1 MTNRNPVRALRAK
14 SRASLNKPES
24 TQSMRFN
31 FTENFAHRCRATAW
45 WLGRVAV
52 IALCLLAVVP
62 AGWAQTSGVINYQG
76 RVTVGGSAFS
86 GSAQLKFALV
96 NSNGSQIYWQNS
108 ASVLNTGEPAAAVP
122 VTVSGG
128 LYSVVLGDTSV
139 ANMALLPASVFAN
152 AAGQTVTNPLY
163 LRVWF
168 NDGVNG
174 SQLLVPDQRL
184 TPVAF
189 ALSATFA
196 QTAASVPDGS
206 ITAAKL
212 ATGLLPSG
220 ITAVSGDSADAGLL
234 GAGYQSFYSIPAA
247 PWITGATSSQ
257 ADPRSRPAG
266 IWTGQQMMVWGGI
279 SQSGTS
285 LGSGGLYDPLGNQWT
300 PITASGVIGN
310 RFGHSIVWTGQK
322 AVVWGG
328 VGSSGALNSGAQ
340 YDPVLHFWP
349 TSTTSQGAPGAR
361 LDHTAVWNGQYMV
374 VWGGQDGK
382 GSYFNDTALYDPV
395 ADAWTTGAGASTGTP
410 PPGAAGAKSVWTG
423 SAVLVWGGNGAQGA
437 AAGGMLTFG
446 GGAPQWSAISAN
458 GAPANRFDH
467 TAVWTGQRLLIWGG
481 QNATGVLGDGAAY
494 DPINNAWSPI
504 STVNAPVACFGHT
517 AIWTGQEML
526 ILGGFTATGPVGTG
540 AAYNP
545 VSNTWRT
552 LTTAG
557 NPVARY
563 GALTVWTGS
572 QAITF
577 GGKTLADVSI
587 ASVQILNPQPAWYFY
602 RRP

>member
-1 MTNRNPVRALRAK
+1 M
-14 SRASLNKPES
+14 
-24 TQSMRFN
+24 
-31 FTENFAHRCRATAW
+31 
-45 WLGRVAV
+45 GRVA
-52 IALCLLAVVP
+52 ALALWVLAFVP
-62 AGWAQTSGVINYQG
+62 SVWCQTAGVINYQG
-76 RVTVGGSAFS
+76 RVSVGGSAFS

-96 NSNGSQIYWQNS
+96 NSNGTQIFWQNS
-108 ASVLNTGEPAAAVP
+108 ASVLNSGEPAAAIP

-139 ANMALLPASVFAN
+139 ANMAVLPGSVFSN
-152 AAGQTVTNPLY
+152 AASQTVTNPLY

-189 ALSATFA
+189 ALSATYA
-196 QTAASVPDGS
+196 QTASSVPDGS

-212 ATGLLPSG
+212 ATGVLPSG

-234 GAGYQSFYSIPAA
+234 GSGYQTFYSIPAA
-247 PWITGATSSQ
+247 PWITGTTSGQ
-257 ADPRSRPAG
+257 ADPRSRPVG
-266 IWTGQQMMVWGGI
+266 IWTGQQLLVWGGI
-279 SQSGTS
+279 GQSGNS
-285 LGSGGLYDPLGNQWT
+285 LGSGGLFDPVANGWT
-300 PITASGVIGN
+300 PIASSQVIGS
-310 RFGHSIVWTGQK
+310 RFGHSIIWTGQRG
-322 AVVWGG
+322 VVWGG
-328 VGSSGALNSGAQ
+328 LGANGAVNSGAQ
-340 YDPVLHFWP
+340 YNPVLHIWS
-349 TSTTSQGAPGAR
+349 TSTTTQGAPTAR

-395 ADAWTTGAGASTGTP
+395 ADSWTTGANASAGTP
-410 PPGAAGAKSVWTG
+410 PQGAAGAKSVWTG
-423 SAVLVWGGNGAQGA
+423 SAVVVWGGNGALGA
-437 AAGGMLTFG
+437 TAGGLLTFG
-446 GGAPQWSAISAN
+446 GGVPQWSATSSI

-481 QNATGVLGDGAAY
+481 QNANGVLGDGAAY
-494 DPINNAWSPI
+494 DPVNNSWTAI
-504 STVNAPVACFGHT
+504 SSSNAPAACFGHS

-526 ILGGFTATGPVGTG
+526 VLGGFTANGPVGTG

-545 VSNTWRT
+545 SSNTWRS

-557 NPVARY
+557 NPVPRY
-563 GALTVWTGS
+563 GALSVWTGS